1 MEMEPLDLTAPSS
14 PLFDEVTG
22 ALEAL
27 TAVLAEEEDF
37 RILLRHVC
45 LQVRHAVPGVDE
57 ASVTLVTGEVP
68 HTASATSE
76 VVGDLDGDQYRI
88 GDGPC
93 LEAVRSGKIV
103 RTAVSDATERWPDFA
118 RGARE
123 AGFGSFLAAPLV
135 ADEQFSGAVNCYG
148 RQDDG
153 FAETEARLL
162 ELYTTAV
169 EAVLRVY
176 HRYLRARETAEH
188 LRTALTSRAAIDQ
201 AKGMLM
207 AIRQVDADDAFALLV
222 EQSQRENTKLREVAE
237 QFVARV
243 VSGHVPPA
251 DRG

>member
-1 MEMEPLDLTAPSS
+1 MERLDPTAPAS

-27 TAVLAEEEDF
+27 TAVLQEDDDDF
-37 RILLRHVC
+37 RVLLRHVC
-45 LQVRHAVPGVDE
+45 LQVRHAIPGVGE

-68 HTASATSE
+68 HTATATSG
-76 VVGDLDGDQYRI
+76 VVGDLDGEQYRI

-93 LEAVRSGKIV
+93 LEAMRSGKIV
-103 RTAVSDATERWPDFA
+103 RTTVSEALERWPDFA

-123 AGFGSFLAAPLV
+123 VGFGSFLAAPLV
-135 ADEQFSGAVNCYG
+135 ADDQFSGAINCYG
-148 RQDDG
+148 WQDDG
-153 FAETEARLL
+153 FAEVEGRLL

-169 EAVLRVY
+169 EAILRVY

-188 LRTALTSRAAIDQ
+188 LRTALTSRAVIDQ

-222 EQSQRENTKLREVAE
+222 AQSQRENIKLREVAE
-237 QFVARV
+237 RFVERVRSGRV
-243 VSGHVPPA
+243 VP
-251 DRG
+251 R

>member
-1 MEMEPLDLTAPSS
+1 MERPDPLAPAS

-27 TAVLAEEEDF
+27 AAVLREEDDF

-57 ASVTLVTGEVP
+57 ASVTLVTGEAP
-68 HTASATSE
+68 HTASATGA
-76 VVGDLDGDQYRI
+76 VVGELDAEQYRI

-93 LEAVRSGKIV
+93 LEAMRGGKIV
-103 RTAVSDATERWPDFA
+103 RTTVAEATGRWPRFA
-118 RGARE
+118 EGARA

-153 FAETEARLL
+153 FEEVEAQLL
-162 ELYTTAV
+162 ELYTAAV
-169 EAVLRVY
+169 EAILRVY
-176 HRYLRARETAEH
+176 HRYLRARDTADH
-188 LRTALTSRAAIDQ
+188 LRTALTSRAVIDQ

-222 EQSQRENTKLREVAE
+222 EQSQRENVKLREVAE
-237 QFVARV
+237 RFVARV
-243 VSGHVPPA
+243 VSGHVLP
-251 DRG
+251 R

>member
-1 MEMEPLDLTAPSS
+1 MERPDIASTA

-27 TAVLAEEEDF
+27 TAVLGEEDDF

-45 LQVRHAVPGVDE
+45 LQVRTAVPGVDE

-68 HTASATSE
+68 HTATATSA
-76 VVGDLDGDQYRI
+76 VVDELDGEQYRI

-93 LEAVRSGKIV
+93 LEAIRSGKIV
-103 RTAVSDATERWPDFA
+103 RTAVTDAVERWPGFA

-123 AGFGSFLAAPLV
+123 AGYGSFLAAPLV
-135 ADEQFSGAVNCYG
+135 ADEQVSGAVNCYG

-153 FAETEARLL
+153 FEEVEARLL

-169 EAVLRVY
+169 EAILRVY

-188 LRTALTSRAAIDQ
+188 LRTALTSRAVIDQ

-207 AIRQVDADDAFALLV
+207 AIRQVEADDAFALLV
-222 EQSQRENTKLREVAE
+222 EQSQRENVKLREVAE
-237 QFVARV
+237 RFVEQV
-243 VSGHVPPA
+243 VSGRVRP
-251 DRG
+251 R

>member
-1 MEMEPLDLTAPSS
+1 MDRPDPTATAS

-27 TAVLAEEEDF
+27 SEVLREEDDF

-57 ASVTLVTGEVP
+57 ASVTLVTGDVP
-68 HTASATSE
+68 HTATATSSVIGE
-76 VVGDLDGDQYRI
+76 LDGDQYRI

-93 LEAVRSGKIV
+93 LEAMRSGKIV
-103 RTAVSDATERWPDFA
+103 RTTVTDALERWPEFA

-135 ADEQFSGAVNCYG
+135 ADAEFSGAVNCYG

-153 FAETEARLL
+153 FEEVEGRLL
-162 ELYTTAV
+162 ELYTAAV
-169 EAVLRVY
+169 EAILRVY
-176 HRYLRARETAEH
+176 HRYLRARDTAEH
-188 LRTALTSRAAIDQ
+188 LRMALTSRAVIDQ

-207 AIRQVDADDAFALLV
+207 AIRQVEADDAFALLV

-237 QFVARV
+237 RFVERV
-243 VSGHVPPA
+243 VSGHVPP
-251 DRG
+251 R

>member
-1 MEMEPLDLTAPSS
+1 MDRLEPTATAS
-14 PLFDEVTG
+14 PLFDDVTG

-27 TAVLAEEEDF
+27 TAVLKEEDDF

-68 HTASATSE
+68 HTASATSG
-76 VVGDLDGDQYRI
+76 VVGDLDGDQYRL

-93 LEAVRSGKIV
+93 LEAIRSGKIV
-103 RTAVSDATERWPDFA
+103 RTSITDAVRNWPDFA
-118 RGARE
+118 RGAEE

-153 FAETEARLL
+153 FEEIEGRLL
-162 ELYTTAV
+162 ELYTAAV
-169 EAVLRVY
+169 EAILRVY

-188 LRTALTSRAAIDQ
+188 LRTALTSRAVIDQ

-207 AIRQVDADDAFALLV
+207 AIRQIDADDAFSLLV

-237 QFVARV
+237 QFVERV
-243 VSGHVPPA
+243 VSGHVMP
-251 DRG
+251 R

>member
-1 MEMEPLDLTAPSS
+1 MERPDPIAPAS

-22 ALEAL
+22 ALETLA
-27 TAVLAEEEDF
+27 AVLREEDDF
-37 RILLRHVC
+37 RILLQHVC

-68 HTASATSE
+68 HTATATSAG
-76 VVGDLDGDQYRI
+76 VGELDGEQYRI

-93 LEAVRSGKIV
+93 LEAMRGGKIV
-103 RTAVSDATERWPDFA
+103 RTTMADALERWPGFA
-118 RGARE
+118 GAARE

-153 FAETEARLL
+153 FEEVEAQLL
-162 ELYTTAV
+162 ELYTAAV
-169 EAVLRVY
+169 EAILRVY

-188 LRTALTSRAAIDQ
+188 LRTALTSRAVIDQ

-222 EQSQRENTKLREVAE
+222 EQSQRENVKLREVAE
-237 QFVARV
+237 RFVARV
-243 VSGHVPPA
+243 VSGHVRP
-251 DRG
+251 R

>member
-1 MEMEPLDLTAPSS
+1 MERPETAPAS

-27 TAVLAEEEDF
+27 SAVLREEDDF
-37 RILLRHVC
+37 RILLQHVC
-45 LQVRHAVPGVDE
+45 LQVRHALPGVDE
-57 ASVTLVTGEVP
+57 VSVTLVTGEVP
-68 HTASATSE
+68 HTATATSAVLDE
-76 VVGDLDGDQYRI
+76 LDGEQYRI

-93 LEAVRSGKIV
+93 LEAMRSGKIV
-103 RTAVSDATERWPDFA
+103 RTTVSDALETWPDFA

-153 FAETEARLL
+153 FEEVEAQLL
-162 ELYTTAV
+162 ELYTAAV
-169 EAVLRVY
+169 EAILRVY
-176 HRYLRARETAEH
+176 HRYLHARETAEH
-188 LRTALTSRAAIDQ
+188 LRTALTSRAVIDQ

-207 AIRQVDADDAFALLV
+207 AIRQVGAEDAFGMLV

-237 QFVARV
+237 RFVERV
-243 VSGHVPPA
+243 VSGHVPP
-251 DRG
+251 R

>member
-1 MEMEPLDLTAPSS
+1 MERPDPTATAS
-14 PLFDEVTG
+14 PVFDEVTG

-27 TAVLAEEEDF
+27 AAVLREEDDF

-57 ASVTLVTGEVP
+57 ASVTLATAEVP
-68 HTASATSE
+68 HTATATSA
-76 VVGDLDGDQYRI
+76 VVAELDGEQYRI

-93 LEAVRSGKIV
+93 LEAMRGGKIV
-103 RTAVSDATERWPDFA
+103 RTTVSDALERWPGFA

-153 FAETEARLL
+153 FEEVEAQLL
-162 ELYTTAV
+162 ELYTAAV
-169 EAVLRVY
+169 EAILRVY
-176 HRYLRARETAEH
+176 HRYLRARDTAEH
-188 LRTALTSRAAIDQ
+188 LRSALTSRAVIDQ

-222 EQSQRENTKLREVAE
+222 EQSQRENVKLREVAE
-237 QFVARV
+237 RFVERV
-243 VSGHVPPA
+243 LSGCVLP
-251 DRG
+251 R

>member
-1 MEMEPLDLTAPSS
+1 
-14 PLFDEVTG
+14 V
-22 ALEAL
+22 
-27 TAVLAEEEDF
+27 
-37 RILLRHVC
+37 H
-45 LQVRHAVPGVDE
+45 E

-93 LEAVRSGKIV
+93 LEAIRSGKIV
-103 RTAVSDATERWPDFA
+103 RTAVSDATERWPHFA

-153 FAETEARLL
+153 FAETEAQLL
-162 ELYTTAV
+162 ELYTAAV

-176 HRYLRARETAEH
+176 HRYLRARDTAEH
-188 LRTALTSRAAIDQ
+188 LRTALTSRAVIDQ

-207 AIRQVDADDAFALLV
+207 AIRQVDADDAFAVLV

-243 VSGHVPPA
+243 VPGRVSPA
-251 DRG
+251 QRG

>member
-1 MEMEPLDLTAPSS
+1 MDRPEAAATAS
-14 PLFDEVTG
+14 PRLDEVTG

-27 TAVLAEEEDF
+27 RAVLGQEDDF

-45 LQVRHAVPGVDE
+45 LQVRQAVPGVDE
-57 ASVTLVTGEVP
+57 ASVTLVGGDEP
-68 HTASATSE
+68 HTASSTAA
-76 VVGDLDGDQYRI
+76 VVTDLDDDQYRV

-103 RTAVSDATERWPDFA
+103 RTPVAGATERWPAFA

-135 ADEQFSGAVNCYG
+135 ADERYSGAVNCYG

-153 FAETEARLL
+153 FAEIEAQLL

-169 EAVLRVY
+169 EAVFRVY
-176 HRYLRARETAEH
+176 HRYVKARETAEH
-188 LRTALTSRAAIDQ
+188 LRTALTSRAVIDQ

-207 AIRQVDADDAFALLV
+207 AIRRIDADAAFALLV
-222 EQSQRENTKLREVAE
+222 GQSQRENVKLREVAT

-243 VSGHVPPA
+243 VSSGVV
-251 DRG
+251 

>member
-1 MEMEPLDLTAPSS
+1 MDRPDPIAPAA

-27 TAVLAEEEDF
+27 TAVLGAEDDF

-68 HTASATSE
+68 HTATATSA
-76 VVGDLDGDQYRI
+76 VVNELDGEQYRI

-93 LEAVRSGKIV
+93 LEAVRGGKIV
-103 RTAVSDATERWPDFA
+103 RTTVADALERWPRFA

-135 ADEQFSGAVNCYG
+135 ADERFSGAVNCYG

-153 FAETEARLL
+153 FEEVEARLL

-169 EAVLRVY
+169 EAILRVY

-188 LRTALTSRAAIDQ
+188 LRTALTSRAVIDQ

-207 AIRQVDADDAFALLV
+207 AIRQVDAEDAFAVLV
-222 EQSQRENTKLREVAE
+222 EQSQRENVKLREVAE
-237 QFVARV
+237 RLVERV
-243 VSGHVPPA
+243 VTGHVLP
-251 DRG
+251 R

>member
-1 MEMEPLDLTAPSS
+1 MERPERTTLSS

-27 TAVLAEEEDF
+27 TAVLEEEDDF
-37 RILLRHVC
+37 RILIRHVC

-57 ASVTLVTGEVP
+57 ASVTLVTGETP
-68 HTASATSE
+68 HTATATSE
-76 VVGDLDGDQYRI
+76 AVRDLDGDQYRI

-103 RTAVSDATERWPDFA
+103 RTPVSDAVERWPDFA

-135 ADEQFSGAVNCYG
+135 ADERFSGAVNCYG
-148 RQDDG
+148 RQLDG
-153 FAETEARLL
+153 FAEIEAQLL
-162 ELYTTAV
+162 ELYTAAV

-176 HRYLRARETAEH
+176 HRYLRARETAAH
-188 LRTALTSRAAIDQ
+188 LRTALLSRAVIDQ

-207 AIRQVDADDAFALLV
+207 AIRQIDADDAFALLV

-237 QFVARV
+237 RFVERV
-243 VSGHVPPA
+243 VAGRAVP
-251 DRG
+251 

>member
-1 MEMEPLDLTAPSS
+1 MERPERPAPVS

-27 TAVLAEEEDF
+27 TAVLGEEDDF

-45 LQVRHAVPGVDE
+45 LQVRHALPGVDE
-57 ASVTLVTGEVP
+57 ASVTLVTGETP
-68 HTASATSE
+68 HTATETSE

-93 LEAVRSGKIV
+93 LEAIRGGKIV
-103 RTAVSDATERWPDFA
+103 RTSVADAVERWPDFA
-118 RGARE
+118 QGARE

-135 ADEQFSGAVNCYG
+135 ADEEFSGAVNCYG
-148 RQDDG
+148 RQVDG
-153 FAETEARLL
+153 FAEVEGRLL
-162 ELYTTAV
+162 ELYTAAV

-176 HRYLRARETAEH
+176 HRYLRARETAGH
-188 LRTALTSRAAIDQ
+188 LRMALTSRAVIDQ

-207 AIRQVDADDAFALLV
+207 AIRQIDADDAFALLV

-237 QFVARV
+237 RFVARV
-243 VSGHVPPA
+243 VAGRVVP
-251 DRG
+251 

>member
-1 MEMEPLDLTAPSS
+1 MDRTERIAPAS
-14 PLFDEVTG
+14 PVFDDVTG

-27 TAVLAEEEDF
+27 TAVLREEDDF
-37 RILLRHVC
+37 RVLLQHVC

-57 ASVTLVTGEVP
+57 ASVTLVRGDEP
-68 HTASATSE
+68 HTATATSG
-76 VVGDLDGDQYRI
+76 VVSELDGDQYRI

-103 RTAVSDATERWPDFA
+103 RTSVPDAIERWPDFA

-135 ADEQFSGAVNCYG
+135 ADERFAGAVNCYG

-153 FAETEARLL
+153 FAELEAQLL
-162 ELYTTAV
+162 ELYTAAV

-176 HRYLRARETAEH
+176 HRYLRARDTTEH
-188 LRTALTSRAAIDQ
+188 LRTALTSRAVIDQ

-207 AIRQVDADDAFALLV
+207 AIRRIDADDAFALLV
-222 EQSQRENTKLREVAE
+222 EQSQRENTKLRDVAE
-237 QFVARV
+237 RFVARV
-243 VSGHVPPA
+243 VSGHVTP
-251 DRG
+251 